1 MERPYVGSGGAAA
14 SADVD
19 SGYPATVNAD
29 SAGATPPE
37 LDTGVPHPA
46 RVYDALLG
54 GKDNFAADRQVA
66 DAIRVSPAGEIAPV
80 ANRDFLRRVVTF
92 LSTEAGIDQFLD
104 VGTGLPTAP
113 NVHEVAQALN
123 PAARIVYVDNDPIVL
138 VHARAL
144 LVSASDGVTSY
155 VDADI
160 RDPETILAHARE
172 TLDFSRPV
180 GLLLLAIGHFLDDED
195 DAYGVVGRLVDA
207 LPSGSYLAMSH
218 LTGEF
223 QPEDTKK
230 TEAMYRAQ
238 GMKLRSRTKDEF
250 TRFFDG
256 LELVEPGVT
265 LTHLWHPDAQDR
277 IPVDTPGEHSP
288 GYSAVGRKA

>member
-1 MERPYVGSGGAAA
+1 MDAQTDGRT
-14 SADVD
+14 
-19 SGYPATVNAD
+19 PA
-29 SAGATPPE
+29 E

-66 DAIRVSPAGEIAPV
+66 DAIRANPAGEIGPL
-80 ANRDFLRRVVTF
+80 ANRDFLRRAVTY

-113 NVHEVAQALN
+113 NVHEVAQTIN
-123 PAARIVYVDNDPIVL
+123 PAARVVYVDNDPIVL

-144 LVSASDGVTSY
+144 LVSAPEGLTSY

-172 TLDFSRPV
+172 TLDFSRPI

-195 DAYGVVGRLVDA
+195 DAYGVAGRLVEA
-207 LPSGSYLAMSH
+207 LPSGSYLVMSH

-223 QPEDTKK
+223 QPEETKK
-230 TEAMYRAQ
+230 TEAMYKAQ
-238 GMKLRSRTKDEF
+238 GMKLRARSEEEF

-256 LELVEPGVT
+256 LALIEPGVT
-265 LTHLWHPDAQDR
+265 LTHRWRPDALDR
-277 IPVDTPGEHSP
+277 IPADTPGEQAP
-288 GYSAVGRKA
+288 GYGAVGRKA